1 MGDSQSVTEAPEWR
15 HFLGLGIILVAQSW
29 YDITPS
35 GPWDSRPFSR
45 GVIGLIGLGLI
56 YLSWFRYTFSMKGRI
71 IPTLD
76 LWKKPDSSL
85 PLLAITG
92 AAFVTGAWLA
102 GNVLGDYLPEP
113 TGLLLNLFGL
123 MMLLQALYVWLV
135 LFGPLAEDDP
145 ESKPYSKADLENDSE
160 SE

>member
-1 MGDSQSVTEAPEWR
+1 MADSQSESEVPEWR
-15 HFLGLGIILVAQSW
+15 NFLGIGIILVAQAW
-29 YDITPS
+29 LDFTPG
-35 GPWDSRPFSR
+35 GPWESRSFSR
-45 GVIGLIGLGLI
+45 GVLALIGLGLI
-56 YLSWFRYTFSMKGRI
+56 YLSWFRFTFGLKGRV

-76 LWKKPDSSL
+76 LWKDPDSSL

-92 AAFVTGAWLA
+92 AALVGGAWLA

-123 MMLLQALYVWLV
+123 MMLLQSLYVWLV
-135 LFGPLAEDDP
+135 LFGPLVDP
-145 ESKPYSKADLENDSE
+145 DTNSHPDSQLQIANESE

>member
-1 MGDSQSVTEAPEWR
+1 MGDSQSESEAPEWR
-15 HFLGLGIILVAQSW
+15 NFLGIGIILVAQAW
-29 YDITPS
+29 LDFTPG
-35 GPWDSRPFSR
+35 GPWESRSFSR
-45 GVIGLIGLGLI
+45 GVLALIGLGLI
-56 YLSWFRYTFSMKGRI
+56 YLSWFRFTFGLKGRV

-76 LWKKPDSSL
+76 LWKDPDSSL

-92 AAFVTGAWLA
+92 AALVGSAWVA

-123 MMLLQALYVWLV
+123 MMLLQSLYVWLV
-135 LFGPLAEDDP
+135 LFGPLVDP
-145 ESKPYSKADLENDSE
+145 DANSHPDSQLQIANESE